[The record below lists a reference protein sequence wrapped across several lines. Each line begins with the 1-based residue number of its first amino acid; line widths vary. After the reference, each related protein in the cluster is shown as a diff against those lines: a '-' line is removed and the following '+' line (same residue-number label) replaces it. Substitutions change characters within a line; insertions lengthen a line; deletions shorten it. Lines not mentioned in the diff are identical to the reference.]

1 LKIAISV
8 KIIGNGFS
16 DKIKKMKKISFLC
29 ICLAIVSCL
38 KGASVDVETASRVA
52 RNSFYEQINSLHSVD
67 FSSIQPSL
75 AYTCIE
81 QSEIY
86 YYIFNIPDSG
96 FVIVSA
102 DDAVMPVLGFSFE
115 GIYIS
120 ENQPPAFIRW
130 MEDYKDQIKI
140 VKEKGYTA
148 SVNIANEWQRLSKQS
163 PVALRSIKSVLP
175 LLHSKWNQGKFY
187 NEYCPVDSLCP
198 ADGHTYAGCVP
209 TAAGQIMNYYRW
221 PLTGTGSYSYVHPV
235 YGTLSADFASTTYRW
250 GEMPSSLNTYNSA
263 IAELLFH
270 LGVSVD
276 LDYGPDGSGMFN
288 HKMAYALRTNFG
300 YSPSTE
306 YIFRDTT
313 HLDWKGI
320 ILNHLDNNM
329 PLYYAGWADTINFSG
344 HAFVC
349 DGYQDTTFFH
359 FNWGWGGSYDGYFSV
374 DNLTPGGDDFTLDH
388 ELIVNIFPDGAYPYY
403 CNGSDTLTSM
413 GGTIGDGSGPVNNYT
428 NNADCFWLI
437 APEDSVTTIKL
448 QFLEFNVVGPDDK
461 LIVYNGN
468 DTGDPVLGTFYGS
481 SLPSQVTATGQYML
495 LHFISNDSIN
505 NLGWLAEYSTTVPVY
520 CNGIQTLTASSGSID
535 DGSGPRDYHN
545 NSLCR
550 WQIQSVGA
558 TAISLHVN
566 LMDLG
571 VGDFVNV
578 YNQQNGDLISHLT
591 GDSVPQDIICPS
603 GEMLLYFKT
612 DGKYTAGGWD
622 VNYFVSS
629 GISQPEELIDFNVY
643 PNPAGEW
650 FNVSGSLIR
659 SQNLT
664 FELMNSSLLLVKKIQ
679 TDSEPGNI
687 NMQITTNGL
696 KPGLYFLRIKGET
709 DIITKKIVILE

>member
-1 LKIAISV
+1 
-8 KIIGNGFS
+8 
-16 DKIKKMKKISFLC
+16 MKKIGFLC

-38 KGASVDVETASRVA
+38 KGASVNIETASRVA
-52 RNSFYEQINSLHSVD
+52 INCYYEQINSIRSVD

-75 AYTCIE
+75 AYTCVD
-81 QSEIY
+81 QSEVY
-86 YYIFNIPDSG
+86 YYVFNVLDNG

-148 SVNIANEWQRLSKQS
+148 SVNIANEWQRLSKS
-163 PVALRSIKSVLP
+163 TPVDLRNIKSVLP
-175 LLHSKWNQGKFY
+175 MLHSKWNQGKYY
-187 NEYCPVDSLCP
+187 NEFCPEDTLGP
-198 ADGHTYAGCVP
+198 DGYTYAGCVP

-221 PLTGTGSYSYVHPV
+221 PINGTGNYSYIHPE
-235 YGTLSADFASTTYRW
+235 YGVICADFANTTYRW
-250 GEMPSSLNTYNSA
+250 NEMPSYINTYNSA

-300 YSPSTE
+300 YSPLTE

-320 ILNHLDNNM
+320 ILNHLDNSM

-374 DNLTPGGDDFTLDH
+374 DNLTPGGADFTLDH

-413 GGTIGDGSGPVNNYT
+413 GGTIGDGSGPVNDYT
-428 NNADCFWLI
+428 NNADCYWLI
-437 APEDSVTTIKL
+437 APADSVTSIKL
-448 QFLEFNVVGPDDK
+448 QFLEFNVTGPDDK

-468 DTGDPVLGTFYGS
+468 DTGDPVLGTFSGS
-481 SLPSQVTATGQYML
+481 SLPSQLTATGQYML
-495 LHFISNDSIN
+495 LHFISNDSITN
-505 NLGWLAEYSTTVPVY
+505 FGWLASYTTTIPVY
-520 CNGIQTLTASSGSID
+520 CNGIQTLTASTGSID

-545 NSLCR
+545 NSICR
-550 WQIQSVGA
+550 WKIQPSGA
-558 TAISLHVN
+558 TAITLHVN
-566 LMDLG
+566 SMDLG
-571 VGDFVNV
+571 VGD
-578 YNQQNGDLISHLT
+578 YLTITDLQNSNLLSHLT
-591 GDSVPQDIICPS
+591 GDSIPQDIVCPS
-603 GEMLLYFKT
+603 GNLQILFIS
-612 DGKYTAGGWD
+612 DGKYTARGWD
-622 VNYFVSS
+622 MNYFVSS
-629 GISQPEELIDFNVY
+629 GISQPEELIDLNIY
-643 PNPAGEW
+643 PNPAGDW

-664 FELMNSSLLLVKKIQ
+664 SELFNSSLLMVKK
-679 TDSEPGNI
+679 
-687 NMQITTNGL
+687 MQIKCQAGDINIRINTSGF
-696 KPGLYFLRIKGET
+696 KPGLYLLRIKGET
-709 DIITKKIVILE
+709 DIINKKIVILE